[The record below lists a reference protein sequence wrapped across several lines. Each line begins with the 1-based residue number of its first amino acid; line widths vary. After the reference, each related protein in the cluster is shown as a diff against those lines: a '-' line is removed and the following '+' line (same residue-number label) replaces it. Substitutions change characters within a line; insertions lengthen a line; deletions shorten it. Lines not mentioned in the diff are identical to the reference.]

1 MRNKHYMQLMGGRF
15 FNVLKILR
23 WGVKVVGI
31 IWHCQKKLQRIS
43 LFRLSGFRVSFLL
56 TADRVCVTIC
66 FVSVN
71 FPVTCDELDPLIT
84 ENGHKRR
91 IMKSKTSPRTRRHM
105 SNGGHRD

>member
-1 MRNKHYMQLMGGRF
+1 MLSPMRNKHYMWPMGDRF
-15 FNVLKILR
+15 LKILQG
-23 WGVKVVGI
+23 GVKVVGI

-71 FPVTCDELDPLIT
+71 FPVTCDELDPLA
-84 ENGHKRR
+84 
-91 IMKSKTSPRTRRHM
+91 
-105 SNGGHRD
+105 